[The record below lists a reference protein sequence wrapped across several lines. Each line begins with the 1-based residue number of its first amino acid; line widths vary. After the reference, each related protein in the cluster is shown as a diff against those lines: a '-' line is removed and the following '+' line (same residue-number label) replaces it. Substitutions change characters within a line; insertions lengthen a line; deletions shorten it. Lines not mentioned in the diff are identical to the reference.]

1 MASRWV
7 AGLACFLVLL
17 SAARA
22 AQDAVNLGKDVVKDF
37 QQCDRDCRWVYG
49 FYEKDITG
57 TRVNADGSEDEWFGE
72 HCLCSRAG
80 RPLMEPNLIRRSVKK
95 TWDDRFWCGDF
106 QTSNVC
112 AMSLSTGEVG
122 TTTRQAAAANES
134 ELHVLHCG
142 ACGACSQP
150 DDLMVLHDTKTF
162 ITTKMTKCSIKF
174 SMPEILGGT
183 HDLDALTECLR
194 NEGITF
200 NETNSFRWD
209 SRLQAGGPGLSCMD
223 CWTDDIQCDAV
234 HCKLDCIRK
243 FFDPNNNGKYEVSQ
257 IPSSFVPDPPPI
269 SNIYLSPSLCHQE
282 CLKCDENTCG
292 PAFIKCAGANRRSS
306 GIISDIDRV
315 SSEVCPIGHFTRC
328 SQCELQCHGDEWC
341 LDECKKLPSCQNPKR
356 LVKGR

>member
-1 MASRWV
+1 M
-7 AGLACFLVLL
+7 GLACFLVLL

-95 TWDDRFWCGDF
+95 TWDERFWCGDF

-243 FFDPNNNGKYEVSQ
+243 FFDPNNNGKYEVSH
-257 IPSSFVPDPPPI
+257 ILSSFVPDAPL
-269 SNIYLSPSLCHQE
+269 SLTSIYLPLCAIRSALSATRTLAAPHSSSARGRTGGARALSRTSTGSPARSAPLATSRGAPSASCSATATSGAWTSARS
-282 CLKCDENTCG
+282 CPLVRTRKGWSGDG
-292 PAFIKCAGANRRSS
+292 RPA
-306 GIISDIDRV
+306 
-315 SSEVCPIGHFTRC
+315 T
-328 SQCELQCHGDEWC
+328 
-341 LDECKKLPSCQNPKR
+341 
-356 LVKGR
+356 

>member
-1 MASRWV
+1 M
-7 AGLACFLVLL
+7 GLACFLVLL

-174 SMPEILGGT
+174 SMPEILGARMT
-183 HDLDALTECLR
+183 STR
-194 NEGITF
+194 
-200 NETNSFRWD
+200 
-209 SRLQAGGPGLSCMD
+209 
-223 CWTDDIQCDAV
+223 
-234 HCKLDCIRK
+234 
-243 FFDPNNNGKYEVSQ
+243 
-257 IPSSFVPDPPPI
+257 
-269 SNIYLSPSLCHQE
+269 SPS
-282 CLKCDENTCG
+282 
-292 PAFIKCAGANRRSS
+292 ACATRGLPLTRPTASGGTQGFKRVGLGSAAWTAGLTTSS
-306 GIISDIDRV
+306 A
-315 SSEVCPIGHFTRC
+315 TRC
-328 SQCELQCHGDEWC
+328 TASSTASESSSTQTTTG
-341 LDECKKLPSCQNPKR
+341 STR
-356 LVKGR
+356 